1 MYDALIPYL
10 AAMAGGMAPAT
21 DLGAYLRSTVQG
33 RPSPVSG
40 RQVLTAVGSVAV
52 AGAGLHVIGRA
63 LGAKSALGAAAVAV
77 GVSAAIGW
85 VVAGQ
90 IERAAA
96 ELLTP
101 AVTPAVGGAGE

>member
-1 MYDALIPYL
+1 MYDAIVPYL
-10 AAMAGGMAPAT
+10 AALAGGMAPAT
-21 DLGAYLRSTVQG
+21 DIGAYLRSTVQG

-40 RQVLTAVGSVAV
+40 RQVATAVGAVAV
-52 AGAGLHVIGRA
+52 GGAGLHIIGRA

-77 GVSAAIGW
+77 GMSAVIGW

-90 IERAAA
+90 IEAAAA

>member
-10 AAMAGGMAPAT
+10 AAMAGGLAPAT

-63 LGAKSALGAAAVAV
+63 LGAKSAVGAAAVAV

-85 VVAGQ
+85 IVAGQ

-96 ELLTP
+96 ELMTP
-101 AVTPAVGGAGE
+101 PVGEALKEGGQ